1 MKKILLVIVLVI
13 FFGGGFWYWLEVS
26 AEKNRDLFSGEQIVE
41 VVDDGISVLG
51 VRTEA
56 RTVGDFVEQAGLQL
70 EKEDKIYPSP
80 ETEVSGGMKIVVVRA
95 VPIKIE
101 VDNRTIEKKVFADKV
116 QSALQESGVV
126 LNPSDKV
133 EPELSENVFADM
145 EIVVTRIDH
154 KEVTETEEID
164 FKVVEKK
171 DKNLKWRTKKVKQ
184 KGRKGK
190 KEVKYL
196 VTYKNGKEVKRKKI
210 SSKVTE
216 EPVEEIVVVGTKI
229 KVGKVQ
235 KGRASWY
242 AYTGKMA
249 AASTTFPKGT
259 WLRVTA
265 RNSGK
270 QIFVV
275 VNDYGPDPGTGKIL
289 DLDKEAFK
297 KLAPLGAG
305 VIEVKIEEIK

>member
-1 MKKILLVIVLVI
+1 
-13 FFGGGFWYWLEVS
+13 
-26 AEKNRDLFSGEQIVE
+26 VE

-56 RTVGDFVEQAGLQL
+56 RTVGDFVEQAGLRL
-70 EKEDKIYPSP
+70 EKEDKIYP
-80 ETEVSGGMKIVVVRA
+80 TKDVRIAGGMRIIVERA
-95 VPIKIE
+95 MPIKIE
-101 VDNRTIEKKVFADKV
+101 VDGRTIEKRIFADKV
-116 QSALQESGVV
+116 QAALRESGVV

-133 EPELSENVFADM
+133 EPELSENIFADM
-145 EIVVTRIDH
+145 EITVTRIDH
-154 KEVTETEEID
+154 KEVTEIEEID
-164 FKVVEKK
+164 FEVVEKK

-184 KGRKGK
+184 KGEKGK

-210 SSKVTE
+210 NSKVVE
-216 EPVEEIVVVGTKI
+216 KPVEEIVVTGTKI
-229 KVGKVQ
+229 KIGRTQ

-249 AASTTFPKGT
+249 AASITFPKGT

-265 RNSGK
+265 VNSGK

-275 VNDYGPDPGTGKIL
+275 VNDYGPDGGTGKVL
-289 DLDKEAFK
+289 DLDKVAFK

>member
-1 MKKILLVIVLVI
+1 MIMSI
-13 FFGGGFWYWLEVS
+13 FGGGFWYWLSARAENNRELFTGQQNIEVI
-26 AEKNRDLFSGEQIVE
+26 E
-41 VVDDGISVLG
+41 DGIRVLG

-56 RTVGDFVEQAGLQL
+56 KTVGEFVEQMELNLKA
-70 EKEDKIYPSP
+70 EDKIYPSK
-80 ETEVSGGMKIVVVRA
+80 ETQLIGATRIVVERT

-101 VDNRTIEKKVFADKV
+101 VDGKTIEKNVFTRNV
-116 QSALQESGVV
+116 QDTLRECGVT

-133 EPELSENVFADM
+133 EPELQEGIFEDI

-154 KEVTETEEID
+154 KEVTETEEIY
-164 FKVVEKK
+164 FKIKEKK

-184 KGRKGK
+184 KGKKGE

-196 VTYKNGKEVKRKKI
+196 VTYKNGEEIKRKKL
-210 SSKVTE
+210 STE
-216 EPVEEIVVVGTKI
+216 ITKEPVDEITVVGTKI
-229 KVGKVQ
+229 KVGKKQ
-235 KGRASWY
+235 RGRASWY

-249 AASTTFPKGT
+249 AASITFPKGT

-265 RNSGK
+265 VNSGK

-275 VNDYGPDPGTGKIL
+275 VNDYGPAAYTGKIL
-289 DLDKEAFK
+289 DLDKVAFK
-297 KLAPLGAG
+297 KLAPIGAG